1 MIAIQTEIGVRVIT
15 RETLS
20 TLSKAVTAKCHGGA
34 VSRKRKRPKKQKE
47 AKTRLRRFV
56 RVGIP

>member
-1 MIAIQTEIGVRVIT
+1 MPWR
-15 RETLS
+15 
-20 TLSKAVTAKCHGGA
+20 A